1 MQNFIESIVEQFGGR
16 YYGSKEEK
24 AAQEYVQ
31 KSLEEFCDTTEIR
44 SFESALGAHF
54 EALKIFVV
62 VHLFLIFLM
71 PFNYLLT
78 MGLALLNSLLFIGH
92 FVTYRHCLD
101 FLFPKK
107 TSYNVIGEVLPELEI
122 KQSIIFAGHI
132 DSVKEFKWW
141 YKLKDFGIAL
151 TVIASFSLALFG
163 VFSVFAFFFQNS
175 LATSIIWWVFVIIS
189 PSLLVLFDMHG
200 QEVVHGVN
208 DNLTG
213 VALSF
218 ELGKYFS
225 KNRLKHT
232 KIKVISFGAEEAGL
246 RGAFAYAKEN
256 KALLL
261 KENSLLVNVDTIKD
275 LEHLCIATNELNTL
289 SFFDKGLIAKLKQSF
304 DAKGVSVKTLPLTV
318 GASDASAFMMNGLP
332 ALSLIGMTTEKLDPT
347 YHTRLDNLDNFD
359 PKALEKLKEVL
370 IHFVEEIDSKQ

>member
-122 KQSIIFAGHI
+122 KQSIIFA
-132 DSVKEFKWW
+132 
-141 YKLKDFGIAL
+141 
-151 TVIASFSLALFG
+151 
-163 VFSVFAFFFQNS
+163 
-175 LATSIIWWVFVIIS
+175 
-189 PSLLVLFDMHG
+189 
-200 QEVVHGVN
+200 
-208 DNLTG
+208 
-213 VALSF
+213 
-218 ELGKYFS
+218 
-225 KNRLKHT
+225 
-232 KIKVISFGAEEAGL
+232 
-246 RGAFAYAKEN
+246 
-256 KALLL
+256 
-261 KENSLLVNVDTIKD
+261 
-275 LEHLCIATNELNTL
+275 
-289 SFFDKGLIAKLKQSF
+289 
-304 DAKGVSVKTLPLTV
+304 
-318 GASDASAFMMNGLP
+318 
-332 ALSLIGMTTEKLDPT
+332 
-347 YHTRLDNLDNFD
+347 
-359 PKALEKLKEVL
+359 
-370 IHFVEEIDSKQ
+370 